1 MPAQPA
7 TSSDALPRSP
17 AARATTPAAPKRKP
31 STLSDQ
37 HAMLRATKAGA
48 AKEEADREKLRFAAR
63 RLTEQWV
70 ARNGDDVYAMMR
82 SAHHFMDVFSGGDP
96 LHGSELKAGD
106 AVSLKKA
113 YHKLATRLHPDRH
126 QHSALGVQVQAEEIF
141 KLISS
146 KYQQE
151 SDRLLSV

>member
-1 MPAQPA
+1 M
-7 TSSDALPRSP
+7 
-17 AARATTPAAPKRKP
+17 
-31 STLSDQ
+31 
-37 HAMLRATKAGA
+37 
-48 AKEEADREKLRFAAR
+48 
-63 RLTEQWV
+63 
-70 ARNGDDVYAMMR
+70 
-82 SAHHFMDVFSGGDP
+82 
-96 LHGSELKAGD
+96 
-106 AVSLKKA
+106 SLKKA